1 MDDEN
6 GQRILTAEEQS
17 ILTEEEIAVDNLK
30 KVLDHLIEHAK
41 GKAGIGA
48 KTYPNQLEQVKNMLE
63 NIKKDK
69 SLKEN
74 PEALKNFLRIRDDV
88 ISKIQLGGPELH
100 TKIKENSG
108 IHPDIQTRIE
118 KDGFKV
124 IMDIEGIH
132 EKYKPVKKK
141 SGFFGRLFRPR

>member
-69 SLKEN
+69 
-74 PEALKNFLRIRDDV
+74 
-88 ISKIQLGGPELH
+88 
-100 TKIKENSG
+100 
-108 IHPDIQTRIE
+108 
-118 KDGFKV
+118 
-124 IMDIEGIH
+124 
-132 EKYKPVKKK
+132 
-141 SGFFGRLFRPR
+141 